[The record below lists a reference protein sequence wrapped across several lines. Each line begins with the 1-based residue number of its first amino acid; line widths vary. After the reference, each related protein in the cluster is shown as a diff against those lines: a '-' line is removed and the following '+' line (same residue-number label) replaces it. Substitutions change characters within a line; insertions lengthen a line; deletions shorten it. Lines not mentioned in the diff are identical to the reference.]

1 MRLKEN
7 IDYSV
12 FLKTVQKCQGEVLL
26 VTSEGDQLNL
36 KSTLSQFIF
45 AAAISG
51 KLRLSEGRLKLE
63 NGEDILLLETFTV
76 TEE

>member
-7 IDYSV
+7 IDYAV
-12 FLKTVQKCQGEVLL
+12 FLKTVQGCQGEVLL

-51 KLRLSEGRLKLE
+51 KLRLSEGRLELK
-63 NGEDILLLETFTV
+63 NSEDELLLETFIV